1 MKQFF
6 KTMFACALGAFIALG
21 IVILGSIFFIIGVA
35 ASAEGS
41 STYKPDKNTVFK
53 LTLKGTV
60 AEQVSKNPFSEL
72 LGETNETI
80 SLSDMIKAIRNAKTN
95 ENIKG
100 IYIEAD
106 NFASGFASIE
116 AIHRELLDF
125 KKSGKFIVS
134 YSDNYTQ
141 GSYYVCSVADSV
153 FLNPQGTVAL
163 IGLASQGLFFTGLAE
178 KLGVEHYIF
187 KVGTYKSAVE
197 PYFLKKFSDANREQ
211 LTSILNSVWGNIT
224 NEIASSRKITA
235 SQLDQYINGGFA
247 IGDATNAINFK
258 LADALRYRF
267 EAENSVKKL
276 AGQKVDDK
284 LKSAS
289 LDKVALI
296 KESSNDSSNKIA
308 VLYAEGEIVDEA
320 SSSPLNSIKD
330 QSITEDMADQLR
342 KLKED
347 KDVKAVVFRV
357 NSPGGSAYISE
368 QIWKQVK
375 ELKAV
380 KPIVVSMGDYAA
392 SGGYYISCAAN
403 KIVAERTTLT
413 GSIGVFGVVR
423 NLTGTFEKIGLTTDI
438 VKTNTYADLGDIS
451 RPMRDDEK
459 ALIQHS
465 VERTYDLFLTRCAD
479 GRKMA
484 KADIDSIGQGRVWT
498 GEQALQRGLV
508 DKLGGIDVAIKE
520 AASLA
525 KLKNY
530 SITVAD
536 EPKDFFTKFLE
547 KKMDEVKLS
556 IVKTM
561 LGSDY
566 ELFSTLQRAKNEKG
580 IIARMPLCIKGI

>member
-6 KTMFACALGAFIALG
+6 KTMFACALGAFIAIG
-21 IVILGSIFFIIGVA
+21 IVILGSVFFILGVA

-72 LGETNETI
+72 FEEADENI
-80 SLSDMIKAIRNAKTN
+80 SLADLIKAIRNAKTN
-95 ENIKG
+95 ANIKG

-106 NFASGFASIE
+106 NFASGFASVE

-153 FLNPQGTVAL
+153 FLNPQGSVGL
-163 IGLASQGLFFTGLAE
+163 IGLASQGIFYTGLAE

-211 LTSILNSVWGNIT
+211 LTSILNNIWGNIT
-224 NEIASSRKITA
+224 NEIASSRKIPA
-235 SQLDQYINGGFA
+235 SQLEQYINGGFA
-247 IGDATNAINFK
+247 VGDASNAIDFK
-258 LADALRYRF
+258 LADALHYRF
-267 EAENSVKKL
+267 EAENIVKKL

-284 LKSAS
+284 LKSATI
-289 LDKVALI
+289 DKVASI
-296 KESSNDSSNKIA
+296 KESTNDSSNKIA
-308 VLYAEGEIVDEA
+308 VLYAEGEIVDDA
-320 SSSPLNSIKD
+320 SSSPLNSIKE

-423 NLTGTFEKIGLTTDI
+423 NLTGTFEKVGLTTDV

-465 VERTYDLFLTRCAD
+465 VERTYDLFLTRCSD
-479 GRKMA
+479 GRKMT

-498 GEQALQRGLV
+498 GEQALQKGLV

-547 KKMDEVKLS
+547 KKMDEAKLS

-566 ELFSTLQRAKNEKG
+566 ELFSTIQRAKNEKG

>member
-116 AIHRELLDF
+116 ANHRELLDF

-247 IGDATNAINFK
+247 IGDATNAVNFK

-347 KDVKAVVFRV
+347 KDVKAVV
-357 NSPGGSAYISE
+357 
-368 QIWKQVK
+368 
-375 ELKAV
+375 
-380 KPIVVSMGDYAA
+380 
-392 SGGYYISCAAN
+392 
-403 KIVAERTTLT
+403 
-413 GSIGVFGVVR
+413 
-423 NLTGTFEKIGLTTDI
+423 
-438 VKTNTYADLGDIS
+438 
-451 RPMRDDEK
+451 
-459 ALIQHS
+459 
-465 VERTYDLFLTRCAD
+465 
-479 GRKMA
+479 
-484 KADIDSIGQGRVWT
+484 
-498 GEQALQRGLV
+498 
-508 DKLGGIDVAIKE
+508 
-520 AASLA
+520 
-525 KLKNY
+525 
-530 SITVAD
+530 
-536 EPKDFFTKFLE
+536 
-547 KKMDEVKLS
+547 
-556 IVKTM
+556 
-561 LGSDY
+561 
-566 ELFSTLQRAKNEKG
+566 
-580 IIARMPLCIKGI
+580 

>member
-247 IGDATNAINFK
+247 IGDATNAVNFK